1 MSTLTETK
9 MAFSTFAAASLLA
22 TQKQKSTKKE
32 IKSPTR
38 KGFTERIL
46 NKILG

>member
-9 MAFSTFAAASLLA
+9 MASSTFAAASLLA

-46 NKILG
+46 NKLLG